1 MTMDDA
7 VAVRAAETPA
17 GPERGAG
24 QDPRKRTQIL
34 DGARTA
40 FLERGFDASSM
51 GDIARIAG
59 VSKGTLYVY
68 FDSKEDLFAEL
79 VRIEKTRQADSN
91 FNLSPD
97 DRDVEA
103 VLKQLGRGFMTFLT
117 APHIIKGT
125 RIIVA
130 IGDRMPALGEEFYD
144 AGPKQCISKLAAYLD
159 AQVAAGGLAIDDT
172 ELAAG
177 QFLDMC
183 QSTVMRALLFGA
195 ASAPPSPARISTVV
209 DSAVRVFMA
218 AYAAKPAG

>member
-1 MTMDDA
+1 MDEA
-7 VAVRAAETPA
+7 VAVGLAETPA
-17 GPERGAG
+17 VPERGAG
-24 QDPRKRTQIL
+24 QDPRKRAQIL

-68 FDSKEDLFAEL
+68 FESKEDLFAEL
-79 VRIEKTRQADSN
+79 VRCEKTRQADSI
-91 FNLSPD
+91 FKLLAD
-97 DRDVEA
+97 DHDVEA
-103 VLKQLGRGFMTFLT
+103 VLKQLGRRFMTFLT
-117 APHIIKGT
+117 EPHIIKGT

-130 IGDRMPALGEEFYD
+130 IGDRMPALGQEFYD

-159 AQVAAGGLAIDDT
+159 AQVAAGVLVIDDT

-183 QSTVMRALLFGA
+183 QSTIMRALLFGA
-195 ASAPPSPARISTVV
+195 ASTAPSPERMGEVV
-209 DSAVRVFMA
+209 DGAVRVFMA
-218 AYAAKPAG
+218 AYAAKPGS